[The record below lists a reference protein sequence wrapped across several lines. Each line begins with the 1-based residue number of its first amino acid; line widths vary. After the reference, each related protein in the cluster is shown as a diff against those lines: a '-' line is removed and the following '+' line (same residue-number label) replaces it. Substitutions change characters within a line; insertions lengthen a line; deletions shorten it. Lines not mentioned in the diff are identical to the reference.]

1 MSSALDRLTHIYR
14 LYATDFYRLQ
24 AERAR
29 QAAEQE
35 ALERDRA
42 LVALSLHLEA
52 EEAKVDQAL
61 RDAYAPVDPRVPERA
76 PTVAEVDDLLESFF
90 S

>member
-14 LYATDFYRLQ
+14 LY

-42 LVALSLHLEA
+42 LVALSRHLEA

-61 RDAYAPVDPRVPERA
+61 RDAYPPVDPWVPE
-76 PTVAEVDDLLESFF
+76 PPLTVAEVDDLLESLF